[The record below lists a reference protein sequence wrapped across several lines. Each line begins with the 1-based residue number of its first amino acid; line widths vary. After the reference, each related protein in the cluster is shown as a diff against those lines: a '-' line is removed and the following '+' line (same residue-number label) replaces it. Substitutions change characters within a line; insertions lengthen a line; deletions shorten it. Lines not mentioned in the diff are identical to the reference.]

1 MASKLPKGV
10 IALGFTSLFM
20 DISSEMIHGLL
31 PLFLTATLGASALV
45 LGVIEG
51 VAEATA
57 QILKVF
63 SGALSDRIRRRKPL
77 AVLGYGLSAATK
89 PLFALAGTPWLVMG
103 ARFADR
109 VGKGIRGAPRDALI
123 ADIVEEAHRGAA
135 YGLRQSLDTVGAFVG
150 PIAAMVI
157 LWASGGDIR
166 LVFAVAVIPAAL
178 AVLILVRGV
187 REPALP
193 PAEGKK
199 PRLDRNSLAA
209 LGRPFWVVVAVG
221 AVMTMA
227 RISEAFLILRANDAG
242 LPVALAPLVLV
253 MMNVVYSL
261 SAWPLGALS
270 DEPGKRGLLLRLG
283 FAVLILSHIVLAL
296 APGLGTVMAGVALW
310 GLHMGLTQGL
320 LAAEVAAHAP
330 ARLRGTAFGVFNL
343 VTGLTLL
350 VANGIAGAIWAGVG
364 AEVMFLAGAGAAA
377 LGLLGMGVRVK

>member
-187 REPALP
+187 REPALA

-209 LGRPFWVVVAVG
+209 LGRRFWIVVAVG

-377 LGLLGMGVRVK
+377 LGLLGMGVRAK